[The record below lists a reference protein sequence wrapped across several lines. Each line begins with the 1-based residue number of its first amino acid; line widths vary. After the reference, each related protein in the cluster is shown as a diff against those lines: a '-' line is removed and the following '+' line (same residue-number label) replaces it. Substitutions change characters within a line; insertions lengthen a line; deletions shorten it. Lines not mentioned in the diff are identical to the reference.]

1 MTALARLALRF
12 KTVTILLVALLLGV
26 GILSLTHLNRELFPS
41 MDIPAM
47 VVTAVQ
53 PGAAPAQVAEGLA
66 QPIEDAF
73 RGASGVKH
81 VSSTSL
87 ESLAIVAVEYEYGTD
102 MAAAERDVR
111 ERLGAV
117 TFPTGVATPMVQRI
131 SMDAI
136 PIITMAVFGDD
147 AAATET
153 YVDTRLLPALRAT
166 AGVAGVTKTGGSNQL
181 VAVVVDPVRLA
192 ELGLSPALVSQALA
206 AANLSVPVG
215 GVAVDGT
222 QFPVRVS
229 STLDSLDEV
238 KAVPVGPGLTLGDVA
253 VVTLTDASS
262 GSTISRTDGRPSIGL
277 EIVKE
282 QGANT
287 VATDDAVR
295 EVLAGN
301 PPPAGVSILE
311 VASQAPTI
319 RSSVSDLARDAA
331 IGGLLA
337 VAMIL
342 LFLRSVRSTLVAGVS
357 IPLSLLVAFTLM
369 STRNISL
376 NILTLGALS
385 VAAGRVIDDAIV
397 VIENTHRL
405 METGLARREAVI
417 QGTSQVIRPITGST
431 ITTVAVFLPLAF
443 VGGLVGE
450 VFVGFALTVS
460 FALLASLLVAV
471 TVVPVLADTFLK
483 VRHHRV
489 IDHREESRLRAVYRR
504 PLAWA
509 LRHRAITVVGAV
521 ALLAASMFSLQAV
534 PTNLFP
540 TEEPTVLDVS
550 LTGMPGTSLQAM
562 SAQVAAVEAGTA
574 ELPGVGQVLTVIG
587 TSSDPLAA
595 LRGSGSGTNSAHLT
609 VALADGADV
618 PTLTTQVE
626 GLVREAGLMGAV
638 SGGTGFGT
646 NEISVQVTGDDFAAV
661 AAAATELG
669 ARVAEIEGLKNVSTN
684 VVGDRP
690 EMAVVVDNSAAAARG
705 LNPVLVAAAVRGV
718 LVPTPATTVTIDGKS
733 RQVVVTVDPA
743 AVAGAE
749 ALAALPV
756 GGGVTLGEVAAITQ
770 VSSPVAVTA
779 YDGARSAEIK
789 GTVTSENVGKVISD
803 TQALVDRTTLPE
815 GVSATLGGAAAMM
828 SESFSSLSVA
838 MFIAV
843 FLVYL
848 AMVATFGSLLTPF
861 VILLT
866 LPLAAV
872 GAFPAL
878 LITGRELGLT
888 AMLGLLMLIGIVV
901 TNAIVMLEFVERL
914 RRQGLSLHEAL
925 LEGAQ
930 TRLRPILMTAGVTVL
945 ALTPLALGFSQGAL
959 LSTSLATVV
968 IGGLFSSTLLT
979 LLVIPVVYSLFDGLR
994 RRVTRRPR
1002 VEPAPA
1008 EG

>member
-1 MTALARLALRF
+1 MTALARLSLRF

-26 GILSLTHLNRELFPS
+26 GILSLANLNRELFPS
-41 MDIPAM
+41 LEIPAV

-66 QPIEDAF
+66 RPIEDAF
-73 RGASGVKH
+73 RGTAGIRH

-87 ESLAIVAVEYEYGTD
+87 ESLAIVSAEYEYGTD
-102 MAAAERDVR
+102 MAATEREVR

-117 TFPTGVATPMVQRI
+117 TFPAGVATPMVQRI
-131 SMDAI
+131 SLDSI

-147 AAATET
+147 ATVTET
-153 YVDTRLLPALRAT
+153 YVDTRLLPALQAT
-166 AGVAGVTKTGGSNQL
+166 SGVAGVTKTGGSNQL
-181 VAVVVDPVRLA
+181 VAVVVDPARLTEA
-192 ELGLSPALVSQALA
+192 GLSPSLVAQALA

-215 GVAVDGT
+215 GVAIDGT

-229 STLDSLDEV
+229 STPDTLDEV
-238 KAVPVGPGLTLGDVA
+238 KAVPVAPGLTLSDVA
-253 VVTLTDASS
+253 LVTLTDATS
-262 GSTISRTDGRPSIGL
+262 GTTLSRTDGRPSIGL
-277 EIVKE
+277 EIIKE

-287 VATDDAVR
+287 VDADDAVR
-295 EVLAGN
+295 RVLAEN
-301 PPPAGVSILE
+301 PPPVGVSIID
-311 VASQAPTI
+311 VASQAPMI
-319 RSSVSDLARDAA
+319 RTSVNDLARDAA

-337 VAMIL
+337 IAMIL
-342 LFLRSVRSTLVAGVS
+342 LFLRSMRSTLVAGVS
-357 IPLSLLVAFTLM
+357 IPLSLLVALTLM
-369 STRNISL
+369 NTRNISL

-405 METGLARREAVI
+405 METGLPRREAVV

-450 VFVGFALTVS
+450 VFVGFALTVT

-483 VRHHRV
+483 PRHHRV
-489 IDHREESRLRAVYRR
+489 VNHGEESRLRAIYRR

-509 LRHRAITVVGAV
+509 LNHRALTVVGAV
-521 ALLAASMFSLQAV
+521 ALLFASLLSLKAV

-540 TEEPTVLDVS
+540 AEEVTALDVS
-550 LTGMPGTSLQAM
+550 LAARPGTSLQAM
-562 SAQVAAVEAGTA
+562 SDQVSAVEANISD
-574 ELPGVGQVLTVIG
+574 LPGVANVLTVIG

-595 LRGSGSGTNSAHLT
+595 LRGSGSGTNSARLT
-609 VALADGADV
+609 VSLATDADGA
-618 PTLTTQVE
+618 TLTTQIE
-626 GLVREAGLMGAV
+626 GLVRQAGLAGAV
-638 SGGTGFGT
+638 SASSGFGS

-661 AAAATELG
+661 AAAATEMG
-669 ARVAEIEGLKNVSTN
+669 GRVADVEGLKNVTTN

-690 EMAVVVDNSAAAARG
+690 ELAVVVDNAAAAARG
-705 LNPVLVAAAVRGV
+705 LNPALVAAAVREV
-718 LVPTPATTVTIDGKS
+718 LVPTPATTVTIDGKP
-733 RQVVVTVDPA
+733 RQVVVMVDPA

-749 ALAALPV
+749 VLATLPV
-756 GGGVTLGEVAAITQ
+756 GGGITLGEVATITEA
-770 VSSPVAVTA
+770 SSPVAVTA

-789 GTVTSENVGKVISD
+789 GTITSENVGKVITD
-803 TQALVDRTTLPE
+803 TQAVVDHSVLPD
-815 GVSATLGGAAAMM
+815 GVTATMGGAAAMM

-838 MFIAV
+838 MLIAI

-848 AMVATFGSLLTPF
+848 AMVTTFGSLLTPF

-914 RRQGLSLHEAL
+914 RRQGLSLREAIM
-925 LEGAQ
+925 EGAQ
-930 TRLRPILMTAGVTVL
+930 TRLRPILMTAGVTIL
-945 ALTPLALGFSQGAL
+945 ALVPLALGFSQGAL

-994 RRVTRRPR
+994 TSASRRHE
-1002 VEPAPA
+1002 VEAPPA
-1008 EG
+1008 EA